1 MISAAEDR
9 RYTTLSASEVPTAVG
24 EDAVLCLPIG
34 ACEQHG
40 PHLPLDTDTTIA
52 ERFTGLMVSRYGM
65 SHDLWALPALPYGL
79 SLEHAWSP
87 GTVSLSIASF
97 TALLDDVVHAY
108 LRATSARRILI
119 INGHGGNRGIL
130 QACAQ
135 ELSDRHA
142 LALGVIHPIALS
154 AVRLDGPVPDIHA
167 GVVETSLM
175 LALDPS
181 RVHLDNLARDHRAEP
196 DGIRRRLIHRG
207 MTWPWSSNDPEIA
220 SHGVIGADP
229 RDASPELGRR
239 IVESALEAVPGV
251 LTMLLTTD

>member
-130 QACAQ
+130 KPVRRSLATAMPWPWGSSIQSHCLRCGSTVRCRTSTQ
-135 ELSDRHA
+135 GLWKPHSCSLSTPA
-142 LALGVIHPIALS
+142 GFTSTTWPATIALS
-154 AVRLDGPVPDIHA
+154 PTGS
-167 GVVETSLM
+167 GE
-175 LALDPS
+175 
-181 RVHLDNLARDHRAEP
+181 
-196 DGIRRRLIHRG
+196 G
-207 MTWPWSSNDPEIA
+207 SS
-220 SHGVIGADP
+220 IGA
-229 RDASPELGRR
+229 
-239 IVESALEAVPGV
+239 
-251 LTMLLTTD
+251 